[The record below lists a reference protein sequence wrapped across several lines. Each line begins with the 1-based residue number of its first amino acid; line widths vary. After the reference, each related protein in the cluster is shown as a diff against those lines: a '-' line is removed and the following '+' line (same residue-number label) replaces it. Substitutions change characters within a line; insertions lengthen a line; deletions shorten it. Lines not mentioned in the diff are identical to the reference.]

1 MFDIGFW
8 ELVVIAVIA
17 LVVFGPEKLPQFA
30 RRAGY
35 WIGRIRRQVNDVRSE
50 IEREIAF
57 DEMRRAREKLEA
69 PLNALAGD
77 LEKATRTD
85 PAIAAGRADP
95 PAGESAPPKQP

>member
-57 DEMRRAREKLEA
+57 DEMRRAREKIES
-69 PLNALAGD
+69 PLNALASD
-77 LEKATRTD
+77 IEKVTRADASKVAGPTD
-85 PAIAAGRADP
+85 PP
-95 PAGESAPPKQP
+95 PAEGARPKEP

>member
-8 ELVVIAVIA
+8 ELVVVAVIA

-69 PLNALAGD
+69 PLSALAED
-77 LEKATRTD
+77 IEKVANADVGKTAGLTD
-85 PAIAAGRADP
+85 PTAAETG
-95 PAGESAPPKQP
+95 PPKQP

>member
-57 DEMRRAREKLEA
+57 DEMRRAREKMES
-69 PLNALAGD
+69 PLKALASD
-77 LEKATRTD
+77 IEKATRAD
-85 PAIAAGRADP
+85 APKVAGPAAPP
-95 PAGESAPPKQP
+95 PADGARPDEP

>member
-8 ELVVIAVIA
+8 ELVVVAVIA

-69 PLNALAGD
+69 PLSALAED
-77 LEKATRTD
+77 IEKVANADVGKTVGLTD
-85 PAIAAGRADP
+85 PTAA
-95 PAGESAPPKQP
+95 ETAPPKQP

>member
-85 PAIAAGRADP
+85 PAISAGRAAP

>member
-57 DEMRRAREKLEA
+57 DEMRRAREKMEA
-69 PLNALAGD
+69 PLNALAND
-77 LEKATRTD
+77 IEKATRAD
-85 PAIAAGRADP
+85 APKGAALADRPAAD
-95 PAGESAPPKQP
+95 SAPPKQS

>member
-77 LEKATRTD
+77 LEKVARTD
-85 PAIAAGRADP
+85 AAKVAGLTDP
-95 PAGESAPPKQP
+95 PPVDGAPPKGP